1 MQTLHIVVGLAAL
14 ALILI
19 FWTVKR
25 YLIKQKAAGSS
36 AAKPSPKRPE
46 SAPAAAASQKE
57 ALHVRAE
64 SSFQVSDS
72 AQSSVDRRD
81 SGIDDRRY
89 HAAEAQKAE
98 PVSVTVRE
106 AAPAVVA
113 ETVRIAEVTKAE
125 PAPSP
130 VHKETPDTLPEAA
143 KVAEAPKAES
153 VPAAVREELPADWLP
168 EDSVLRRHY
177 LTHLQA
183 EREALT
189 NPYPTDSTLRRHYD
203 AMVIIQLDGPSI
215 QVREE
220 DVPTQE
226 ESRLTDAAS
235 GQSAMASL
243 QEEIE
248 SERESSSVATYD
260 EMHAEA
266 EPAKEDWLPED
277 SVLRRHYLTH
287 LQSEREALTNPYP
300 TDSALRRHYET
311 MIRMALD
318 WPSAQ
323 ASCEEAPAPQASAV
337 AAPASSQPAVQS
349 SQPEAKVQ
357 PSPAVVREGV
367 LLHIPHKMRIPEDS
381 VLRRHFLTHLQA
393 EIESELPERPTDSV
407 LRRHHEAMVSAKM
420 AERLERLQA

>member
-19 FWTVKR
+19 FWAVKR
-25 YLIKQKAAGSS
+25 YLIKQKAARSS

-46 SAPAAAASQKE
+46 SAPAAGASRKD
-57 ALHVRAE
+57 ALNVQAE

-72 AQSSVDRRD
+72 DQPFVERRHLGAEDRR
-81 SGIDDRRY
+81 
-89 HAAEAQKAE
+89 HHTPEEPKAE
-98 PVSVTVRE
+98 PVPVAVRE
-106 AAPAVVA
+106 TASAAVA
-113 ETVRIAEVTKAE
+113 ETARI
-125 PAPSP
+125 
-130 VHKETPDTLPEAA
+130 
-143 KVAEAPKAES
+143 AEAPKAE
-153 VPAAVREELPADWLP
+153 PAPAPVHEEIPATVAEAPKPAPATAREELPADWFP

-203 AMVIIQLDGPSI
+203 AMVKIQLDGPSI
-215 QVREE
+215 QAREE
-220 DVPTQE
+220 NVPTPE

-235 GQSAMASL
+235 GQSAIASL

-266 EPAKEDWLPED
+266 ESAKEDWLPED
-277 SVLRRHYLTH
+277 SVLRRHYLAH
-287 LQSEREALTNPYP
+287 LQAEREALTNPYP
-300 TDSALRRHYET
+300 TDSTLRRHYET

-323 ASCEEAPAPQASAV
+323 AGREEAPAPQASAV
-337 AAPASSQPAVQS
+337 AAPASSQPVVQS
-349 SQPEAKVQ
+349 SQPEARVQ
-357 PSPAVVREGV
+357 PSLAVVREEV
-367 LLHIPHKMRIPEDS
+367 RVHVPHKMRIPEDS

-407 LRRHHEAMVSAKM
+407 LRRHHEAMVSARM